1 MRKGISVVVI
11 AFFVALSLLTVT
23 VLATSEVEP
32 NDEFGD
38 ATQIP
43 LNKAVS
49 ATIYPAGD
57 YDWFKVSVTETGI
70 LNISV
75 VSVPAG
81 MRAEIQLYDANNH
94 YITGVTAGSAGE
106 PVSLR
111 RDVTPADYFI
121 RIRDYAGG
129 SYTSPYVLIANFE
142 EISDAYEPNG
152 KFSQAAEIPID
163 AKIQAYIFPAGDYD
177 WFKVNITSA
186 GVLNISVT
194 NVPTYMRPRIKLYD
208 ANGEYITYVTGAT
221 GKNTT
226 LTRDVR
232 KGIYYIRI
240 DDYNGRSH
248 VSPYTLTASL
258 LEVADAYE
266 PNHDIAHAAE
276 IPLGSYNAYIFPS
289 GDNDYFKVNVTE
301 DGRLKVSVTNVPTYM
316 RPRIEL
322 YNANRGYITGITG
335 LTGSNT
341 TLTRDILAGVYFVRI
356 EDYNGKRHIDP
367 YTLTISVTPVPDAYE
382 PNYDFAHAALLTSTG
397 SYNAYI
403 FPSGDNDYFKFYVA
417 SAGTLVVSV
426 SDIPSPYMR
435 IRIEL
440 YNENLERIAYATAPS
455 AGSPVSLSK
464 SVSEGMHYLLIYDNA
479 GKSATDSYTLTLS
492 GVTITT
498 PPALPS
504 PVTSEKEPNNV
515 FGDANV
521 ISLGKTITGSFYP
534 KYDYDWFRVKV
545 EKAGVLNISVTKVPA
560 GIDAHINLYDEN
572 RRWLAGKTGGVGSPV
587 YLRRDVTP
595 GWYFICLDDYWD
607 QSTDNYKFIVTL
619 TEADDENEPNNEFS
633 KAVEVALGEEV
644 KGFFFPKYDY
654 DWFKV
659 NISTPG
665 VLNISVTEVPTYC
678 DAHINLY
685 DENKN
690 WLASKSSSVGT
701 PVSLLRDVTP
711 GWYYIEIDDYWD
723 RSEEPYT
730 MVVTLKP
737 VDDENEPN
745 DEFSKAVEIGLD
757 EEVKGFF
764 FPYHDCDWFKV
775 NVTTAGILKIEVSE
789 VPTYCEAHI
798 NLYDADA
805 NWLAGITSG
814 EGSPVTLTYDALPGI
829 YYFKIDDYWDRSEE
843 PYKFKV
849 TLEEAPDAYEP
860 NNDFAHA
867 TPITDAKLNA
877 YIFKSGDN
885 DWFKAYV
892 SSTGTISAEITNV
905 PSPYM
910 KMRIEIYDKNNRWL
924 TGATAPSEG
933 EPVSVSY
940 DVTTAGTYYF
950 RIYDTAGKRSTSP
963 YTVQFSG
970 IDINESIPPV
980 IYDVQPAEN
989 DVVTDNTPEISA
1001 YYYDIGSGVDTSAVR
1016 IYVDGADVSA
1026 EAIVLQTKVSY
1037 MPATPLSDG
1046 THTVNVIVADRKGNI
1061 ATKTWS
1067 FEVTTKPSVFL
1078 FLEGTEFSPGDT
1090 MNLTIRIVNP
1100 TATTKNYNFLWY
1112 INLKGWKPVAIV
1124 PVTLNPGFDQTYFV
1138 PYTVG
1143 DWGSSAFRGMWGVAL
1158 QDPKTKKLVS
1168 TDIVSWTY
1176 TPSAKSSQREESEVA
1191 AEIASTI
1198 QQAVENA
1205 LNA

>member
-11 AFFVALSLLTVT
+11 AFFVALSLLTAT
-23 VLATSEVEP
+23 VLAASEVEP

-43 LNKAVS
+43 LNEAVS

-81 MRAEIQLYDANNH
+81 MRAEIQLYDANNW

-163 AKIQAYIFPAGDYD
+163 AKIQAYIFPAGDHD

-194 NVPTYMRPRIKLYD
+194 NVPTYMRPRIELYN
-208 ANGEYITYVTGAT
+208 ANKGYITGVTGAT

-232 KGIYYIRI
+232 RGIYYIRI

-335 LTGSNT
+335 STCSNT
-341 TLTRDILAGVYFVRI
+341 TLTRDVLAGVYFVRI

-367 YTLTISVTPVPDAYE
+367 YTFTISVTPAPDAYE

-403 FPSGDNDYFKFYVA
+403 FPSRDNDYFKFYVA
-417 SAGTLVVSV
+417 SAGTLTVSV

-435 IRIEL
+435 MQILL
-440 YNENLERIAYATAPS
+440 YNKNLELIADATAPS

-464 SVSEGMHYLLIYDNA
+464 PVSEGMHYLLIYDYA

-498 PPALPS
+498 PPALS

-521 ISLGKTITGSFYP
+521 ISLGKAITGSFYP

-545 EKAGVLNISVTKVPA
+545 DKAGVLNISVTKVPA
-560 GIDAHINLYDEN
+560 GIDAHINLYNEN
-572 RRWLAGKTGGVGSPV
+572 GKWLGGQTGGVGSPV

-595 GWYFICLDDYWD
+595 GWYFICLDDYYD

-619 TEADDENEPNNEFS
+619 TEADDENEPNDEFS
-633 KAVEVALGEEV
+633 KAVEIALDEEV
-644 KGFFFPKYDY
+644 EGFFFPTHDE

-678 DAHINLY
+678 EAHINLY
-685 DENKN
+685 DENGN
-690 WLASKSSSVGT
+690 RLASKSGSVGT

-711 GWYYIEIDDYWD
+711 GWYYIEIDDYYD

-745 DEFSKAVEIGLD
+745 DEFSKAVEVALG

-764 FPYHDCDWFKV
+764 FPTRDNDWFKV
-775 NVTTAGILKIEVSE
+775 SVTTAGILKIEVSE

-805 NWLAGITSG
+805 NWLASITSG

-829 YYFKIDDYWDRSEE
+829 YYFEIDDYWDRSEE

-860 NNDFAHA
+860 NDDFAHA
-867 TPITDAKLNA
+867 TPITDAELNA
-877 YIFKSGDN
+877 YIFKSGDS

-910 KMRIEIYDKNNRWL
+910 KMRIEIYNKNYRWL

-989 DVVTDNTPEISA
+989 DIVTDNTPEISA

-1026 EAIVLQTKVSY
+1026 EAVVLQTKVSY
-1037 MPATPLSDG
+1037 VPATPLSDG
-1046 THTVNVIVADRKGNI
+1046 THTVKVIVADREGNV

-1100 TATTKNYNFLWY
+1100 TATTKNYNLLWY
-1112 INLKGWKPVAIV
+1112 INLKRWKPVAIV
-1124 PVTLNPGFDQTYFV
+1124 PVTLNPGFDRTYFV

-1143 DWGSSAFRGMWGVAL
+1143 NWGSSAFGGMWGVAL

-1176 TPSAKSSQREESEVA
+1176 TPSAKSSQREESKVA

-1205 LNA
+1205 LNT

>member
-11 AFFVALSLLTVT
+11 AFFVALSLLTAT
-23 VLATSEVEP
+23 ALAASEVEP

-43 LNKAVS
+43 LNEAVS

-81 MRAEIQLYDANNH
+81 MRAEIQLYDANNW
-94 YITGVTAGSAGE
+94 YITGVTASSAGE

-194 NVPTYMRPRIKLYD
+194 NVPTYMRPCIGLYN
-208 ANGEYITYVTGAT
+208 ANKGYITGVTGAT

-240 DDYNGRSH
+240 NDCNGRSY
-248 VSPYTLTASL
+248 VSPYTLTVSL

-289 GDNDYFKVNVTE
+289 GDKDYFKVNVTE
-301 DGRLKVSVTNVPTYM
+301 DSRLKVSVTNVPTYM

-322 YNANRGYITGITG
+322 YDANRGYITGITG
-335 LTGSNT
+335 STGSNT
-341 TLTRDILAGVYFVRI
+341 TLTRDVFAGVYFVKI
-356 EDYNGKRHIDP
+356 EDNNGKSHIDP

-382 PNYDFAHAALLTSTG
+382 PNYDLAHATLLTSTG

-403 FPSGDNDYFKFYVA
+403 FPSGDKDYFKFYVA
-417 SAGTLVVSV
+417 SAGTLTISV
-426 SDIPSPYMR
+426 SDIPSPYMKM
-435 IRIEL
+435 RIEL
-440 YNENLERIAYATAPS
+440 YNKNLDLIAYATAPS
-455 AGSPVSLSK
+455 AGSPVSLSR

-572 RRWLAGKTGGVGSPV
+572 GNWLGGKTGSVGSPV

-595 GWYFICLDDYWD
+595 GWYFIRLDDYYD

-619 TEADDENEPNNEFS
+619 TEADDENEPNDEFS
-633 KAVEVALGEEV
+633 EAVEIALDEEV
-644 KGFFFPKYDY
+644 KGFFFPKYDS

-678 DAHINLY
+678 YAHINLY
-685 DENKN
+685 DENGHY
-690 WLASKSSSVGT
+690 LAGKSGSVGT

-711 GWYYIEIDDYWD
+711 GLYYIKIDDYYD

-745 DEFSKAVEIGLD
+745 EEFSEAVEVALD
-757 EEVKGFF
+757 EEIEGFF
-764 FPYHDCDWFKV
+764 FPEYDNDWFKV
-775 NVTTAGILKIEVSE
+775 NVTTAGILRIKVSE

-814 EGSPVTLTYDALPGI
+814 ESSPVTLTYDALPGI
-829 YYFKIDDYWDRSEE
+829 YYFKIDDYYDRSEE

-867 TPITDAKLNA
+867 TPITDAELNA
-877 YIFKSGDN
+877 YIFKSGDY

-924 TGATAPSEG
+924 TGATAPLEG

-989 DVVTDNTPEISA
+989 DIVTDSTPEISA

-1026 EAIVLQTKVSY
+1026 EAVVLQTKVSY
-1037 MPATPLSDG
+1037 VPATPLSDG
-1046 THTVNVIVADRKGNI
+1046 THTVKVIVADRKGNI

-1078 FLEGTEFSPGDT
+1078 SLEGTEFSPGDT

-1100 TATTKNYNFLWY
+1100 TATTKNYNLLWY
-1112 INLKGWKPVAIV
+1112 INLKRWKPVAIV
-1124 PVTLNPGFDQTYFV
+1124 PVTLTPGFDRTYFV

-1143 DWGSSAFRGMWGVAL
+1143 NWGSSAFNGMWGVAL

-1176 TPSAKSSQREESEVA
+1176 TPSAKSSQRAESEVA

-1198 QQAVENA
+1198 QEAVENA

>member
-11 AFFVALSLLTVT
+11 AFFVALSLLTAT

-81 MRAEIQLYDANNH
+81 MRAEIQLYDANNW

-177 WFKVNITSA
+177 WFKVNITST

-232 KGIYYIRI
+232 RGIYYIRI
-240 DDYNGRSH
+240 EDYDGGSH

-266 PNHDIAHAAE
+266 PNHDFAHAAE

-301 DGRLKVSVTNVPTYM
+301 EGKLKVSVTNVPTYM
-316 RPRIEL
+316 RPRIKL
-322 YNANRGYITGITG
+322 YDANRGYITGITG
-335 LTGSNT
+335 STGSNT
-341 TLTRDILAGVYFVRI
+341 TLTRDVLAGVYFVRI
-356 EDYNGKRHIDP
+356 DDYNGKSHTDP

-417 SAGTLVVSV
+417 SAGTLTVSV

-435 IRIEL
+435 MQILL
-440 YNENLERIAYATAPS
+440 YNKNLELIADATAPS

-464 SVSEGMHYLLIYDNA
+464 PVSEGMHYLLIYDYA

-498 PPALPS
+498 PPALS

-521 ISLGKTITGSFYP
+521 ISLGKAITGSFYP
-534 KYDYDWFRVKV
+534 RYDYDWFRVKV

-572 RRWLAGKTGGVGSPV
+572 KNWLAGKTGGVGSPV

-595 GWYFICLDDYWD
+595 GWYFIRLDDYWD

-619 TEADDENEPNNEFS
+619 TEADDENEPNNEYS
-633 KAVEVALGEEV
+633 KAVEVALEQEIE
-644 KGFFFPKYDY
+644 GFFFP
-654 DWFKV
+654 
-659 NISTPG
+659 I
-665 VLNISVTEVPTYC
+665 
-678 DAHINLY
+678 
-685 DENKN
+685 
-690 WLASKSSSVGT
+690 
-701 PVSLLRDVTP
+701 
-711 GWYYIEIDDYWD
+711 
-723 RSEEPYT
+723 
-730 MVVTLKP
+730 
-737 VDDENEPN
+737 
-745 DEFSKAVEIGLD
+745 
-757 EEVKGFF
+757 
-764 FPYHDCDWFKV
+764 HDNDWFKV

-860 NNDFAHA
+860 NDDFAHA

-877 YIFKSGDN
+877 YIFKSGDS

-910 KMRIEIYDKNNRWL
+910 KMRIEIYNKNYRWL

-1026 EAIVLQTKVSY
+1026 EAVVLQTKVSY
-1037 MPATPLSDG
+1037 VPATPLSDG
-1046 THTVNVIVADRKGNI
+1046 THTVKVIVADRKGNI

-1100 TATTKNYNFLWY
+1100 TATTKNYNLLWY
-1112 INLKGWKPVAIV
+1112 INLKRWKPVAIV
-1124 PVTLNPGFDQTYFV
+1124 PVTLNPGFDRTYFV

-1143 DWGSSAFRGMWGVAL
+1143 NWSSSAFGGMWGVAL